1 MTLGSMKKG
10 VLLVGLLL
18 ALAFVFSVYS
28 SHLSLALTPEEVIQQ
43 QTGINPDINKI
54 PQTPEDAKQVSQDY
68 LKKEW
73 IKLFENNTLVL
84 SPMIKFYRQYP
95 IIGKIVQYTIG
106 VPPGL
111 NWLFLLSVVL
121 WIAFAIYMHRI
132 MSVFSTFSKGA
143 SQIIS
148 IVLSVILG
156 NIQFIKLVASK
167 IISIL
172 SLMNTWWMQLIGV
185 VAIWVLILLASIY
198 SKQFEA
204 LMIKI
209 KENRKKMK
217 QEMKIKELEFRQ
229 KLEETQNKP
238 VREALEKAFSED

>member
-1 MTLGSMKKG
+1 MKKG

-18 ALAFVFSVYS
+18 VLAFVFLLYS
-28 SHLSLALTPEEVIQQ
+28 SHLAIAQTPEEIIQQ

-54 PQTPEDAKQVSQDY
+54 PQTPEDAKQLSQDY

-95 IIGKIVQYTIG
+95 YIGSTIKTIIG

-111 NWLFLLSVVL
+111 NWLFFMTLTL
-121 WIAFAIYMHRI
+121 WVTFAIYIFRT
-132 MSVFSTFSKGA
+132 FSAVSPFSKGV
-143 SQIIS
+143 STIIS
-148 IVLSVILG
+148 LTLIIATGIIGIVKAIST
-156 NIQFIKLVASK
+156 K
-167 IISIL
+167 IISVL

-185 VAIWVLILLASIY
+185 VAIWVLIILASIY

-204 LMIKI
+204 LMKKA
-209 KENRKKMK
+209 KENMRKAR
-217 QEMKIKELEFRQ
+217 EERRLSRLEFKQ
-229 KLEETQNKP
+229 KMDEESNKI
-238 VREALEKAFSED
+238 VRDILTKT